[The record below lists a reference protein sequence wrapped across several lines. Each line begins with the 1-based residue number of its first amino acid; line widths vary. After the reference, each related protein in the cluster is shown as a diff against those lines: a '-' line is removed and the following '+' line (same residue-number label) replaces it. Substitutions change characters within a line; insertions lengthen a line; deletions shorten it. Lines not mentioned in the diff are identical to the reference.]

1 MSETCITSRAVKSH
15 SVPVKLFYM
24 QCTLTKLFSF
34 SFLHLL
40 KYNF

>member
-1 MSETCITSRAVKSH
+1 MFEPCITTRAVKSH
-15 SVPVKLFYM
+15 SVPVKLFSM
-24 QCTLTKLFSF
+24 QCTFTKLFSF